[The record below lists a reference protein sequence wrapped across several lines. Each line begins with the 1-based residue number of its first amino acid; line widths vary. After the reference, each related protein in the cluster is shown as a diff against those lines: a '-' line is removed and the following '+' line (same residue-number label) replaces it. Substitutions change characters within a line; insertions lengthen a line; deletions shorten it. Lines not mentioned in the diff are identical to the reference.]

1 MKQIIFR
8 ERDWQELESYLT
20 KRNDVE
26 SGAYAVFKTSMSN
39 STKKLLVNHVII
51 PADKDYLKRSSAS
64 VAFTPDFTERAFQQC
79 ETTRGHLLDIH
90 THPWSG
96 EVSFSSVDNH
106 EAEHTK
112 VPYMRKYLPEIMI
125 AFIVFG
131 KSPAIVRARFW
142 DKTQNKLSEIDRI
155 VVI

>member
-8 ERDWQELESYLT
+8 ERDWQELKCYLT

-26 SGAYAVFKTSMSN
+26 SGAYAVFRTSVSN
-39 STKKLLVNHVII
+39 STIKLLVNNVII
-51 PADKDYLKRSSAS
+51 PADKDYLKRSPAS
-64 VAFTPDFTERAFQQC
+64 VAFTPDFTERTFEQC

-90 THPWSG
+90 THPWSN
-96 EVSFSSVDNH
+96 EVNFSSVDNH

-112 VPYMRKYLPEIMI
+112 IPYMRRYLPETMI

-131 KSPAIVRARFW
+131 TSPAIAKARYW
-142 DKTQNKLSEIDRI
+142 DKTQNRLSEIDRI

>member
-26 SGAYAVFKTSMSN
+26 SGTYAVFKTSVSN
-39 STKKLLVNHVII
+39 STIKLLVNHVII
-51 PADKDYLKRSSAS
+51 PENRDYFKRSPAS

-90 THPWSG
+90 THPWSTD
-96 EVSFSSVDNH
+96 VNFSSVDNR
-106 EAEHTK
+106 EAEYTK
-112 VPYMRKYLPEIMI
+112 VPYMRKYLPEIII

-131 KSPAIVRARFW
+131 ESPAIVRARFW
-142 DKTQNKLSEIDRI
+142 DKTQNRLSEIDRI